1 MKTTKNVL
9 NVGAFRDALE
19 SLSTSEK
26 NKLETIMFST
36 CGYEA
41 LKDVQ
46 IGNVQRL
53 SKCEG
58 GDVLGFLGGDP
69 QCPTFF
75 VTGKTPETKIKAP
88 ANISNMFIQYGY
100 LGVSDFIG
108 VKKIDVSGLDTRNT
122 KDFSY
127 CFANVG
133 CNNPNGVKITG
144 LDQWNTSNAMCMQRM
159 FLNHNMNAKHTELDL
174 SGFDVSKAVQF
185 DGMFK
190 CVAAKGKE
198 LEIKGIE
205 NWIFS
210 PNAAECFMGEMFK
223 DCGKLA
229 NFVLD
234 LSKWKPGWAFIE
246 SEGRYYRPKNFASG
260 TFLKIREP
268 YPGK

>member
-1 MKTTKNVL
+1 MKTTKNVI

-19 SLSTSEK
+19 SLSTNEK

-41 LKDVQ
+41 LKDAQ
-46 IGNVQRL
+46 IGDVHKL
-53 SKCEG
+53 SKCED

-100 LGVSDFIG
+100 LGVSDFTGI
-108 VKKIDVSGLDTRNT
+108 KRIDVYGLDTKNT

-133 CNNPNGVKITG
+133 CNNPDGVKIAG
-144 LDQWNTSNAMCMQRM
+144 VDHWNTSKVINMQYM

-174 SGFDVSKAVQF
+174 SGLNVSNVIRF

-190 CVAAKGKE
+190 CVAARGEE

-210 PNAAECFMGEMFK
+210 PNTDGCFMSEMFK
-223 DCGKLA
+223 ECGKLA
-229 NFVLD
+229 NFSLD
-234 LSKWKPGWAFIE
+234 LSKWGPNWTFVE
-246 SEGRYYRPKNFASG
+246 DEGRYRRPKNFASG